1 MTFAGGS
8 VSSWSRV
15 ALLVG
20 VGLLLLS
27 ACDGNDES
35 GSAEDGQP
43 DTVAESQQ
51 ETAPSDENDNDDN
64 EVSSDDPKSKDEDSK
79 LVEGATTE
87 QQSRI
92 DSGRPTIL
100 IRAPENGAEVES
112 PVQMRFEVLNAELV
126 ESSADDD
133 GYVIFVKAGRGSQT
147 SVYKETAE
155 IPLTE
160 LGRTKVMVSLGDRR
174 GLIRSTTTSITVDV
188 TQAEGT
194 GGAGSGG

>member
-1 MTFAGGS
+1 MTFARGS

-20 VGLLLLS
+20 VGLLVLS

-194 GGAGSGG
+194 RGAGSGG

>member
-1 MTFAGGS
+1 MTFARGS

-20 VGLLLLS
+20 VGLLVLS